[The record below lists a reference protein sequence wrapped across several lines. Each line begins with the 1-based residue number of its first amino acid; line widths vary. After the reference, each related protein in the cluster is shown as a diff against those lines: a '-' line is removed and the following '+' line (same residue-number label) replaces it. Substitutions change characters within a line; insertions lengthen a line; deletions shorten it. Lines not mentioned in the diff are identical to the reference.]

1 MPEQIKVL
9 VVDDDPGMRTTTVE
23 ILSGEG
29 YAVTEACDGNAALER
44 LASDQ
49 PHVVL
54 LDVRMPGRD
63 GISVVENMHPAP
75 PPPEVMLVSAYDID
89 PEVRRRLGSRVQR
102 YLRKPVPPPRLLEE
116 VSDAASRGGARSL
129 GGDLE

>member
-9 VVDDDPGMRTTTVE
+9 VVDDDLGMRSTTVE
-23 ILSGEG
+23 ILGGEG
-29 YAVTEACDGNAALER
+29 YVVTEACDGNAALDR
-44 LASDQ
+44 LVSDQ

-63 GISVVENMHPAP
+63 GISVVETMDPSP
-75 PPPEVMLVSAYDID
+75 PPPEVLLVSAYDID

-116 VSDAASRGGARSL
+116 VSQAASRAGARPQ
-129 GGDLE
+129 GEALE